1 MHQDFISQRAE
12 MEQQKKFYVAM
23 AIYAAI
29 GLLIWM
35 TIDNIPLPLSA
46 VHLTLRQLTLGILGL
61 FVLRTVLH
69 WRAGQIRAESEQQDR
84 VEG

>member
-1 MHQDFISQRAE
+1 

-29 GLLIWM
+29 GFLIWM
-35 TIDNIPLPLSA
+35 TIDNIPLPFSA

-61 FVLRTVLH
+61 FVLRTVLRSNLVGTPVQH
-69 WRAGQIRAESEQQDR
+69 EK
-84 VEG
+84 VEAKGLM